1 MGVSPKRLFSCRAGC
16 VVVAGCDFFP
26 ETCVAAHRGCDHGR
40 GRRIDLLWA
49 QTHPDS
55 ATAVVNK
62 VPFGTKQMFLKVDMS
77 FQTRGL
83 SAVYVGPLTGT
94 PYKIYAVAAPRFE
107 PFPSFLFA
115 TILARFILVSLFS
128 GACAGALRKYGN
140 ASLRQL
146 TRWHALAWTAF
157 YIFYWMRIVMR

>member
-1 MGVSPKRLFSCRAGC
+1 
-16 VVVAGCDFFP
+16 
-26 ETCVAAHRGCDHGR
+26 VAAHRGCD
-40 GRRIDLLWA
+40 L
-49 QTHPDS
+49 
-55 ATAVVNK
+55 
-62 VPFGTKQMFLKVDMS
+62 LKVDMS